1 MIHCL
6 RTIDYCFW
14 LSFLTTYLC
23 KFSSKKFFL
32 HFLDNDDRMS
42 SKRRNLSALVFL
54 INLITKVNL
63 IRLLLCTRIICK
75 SMHCYY
81 LALKLSRNV

>member
-14 LSFLTTYLC
+14 FSFFTTYLC
-23 KFSSKKFFL
+23 KFSSKKLFL

-54 INLITKVNL
+54 INHQHCSQISWAPPSWM
-63 IRLLLCTRIICK
+63 IIL
-75 SMHCYY
+75 MH
-81 LALKLSRNV
+81 

>member
-14 LSFLTTYLC
+14 FSFLTTYLC

-54 INLITKVNL
+54 INVFENIKFLMSDSRQRYIL
-63 IRLLLCTRIICK
+63 SCTSASPR
-75 SMHCYY
+75 
-81 LALKLSRNV
+81 